1 MSKCDSCEKDTESV
15 SLTKQTSDW
24 RCDECVELY
33 CEEYGRFN
41 VCIDPD
47 GWKSERN
54 FD

>member
-1 MSKCDSCEKDTESV
+1 MSKCDSCSEETESL
-15 SLTKQTSDW
+15 SLTKETCEWLCSD
-24 RCDECVELY
+24 CLDAY
-33 CEEYGRFN
+33 CEEHGQFN